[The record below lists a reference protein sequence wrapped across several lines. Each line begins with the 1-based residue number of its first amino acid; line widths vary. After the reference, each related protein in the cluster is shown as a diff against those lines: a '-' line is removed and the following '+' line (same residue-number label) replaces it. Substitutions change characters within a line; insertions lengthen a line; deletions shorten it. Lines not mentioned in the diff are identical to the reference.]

1 MGAYLNSISPYFMY
15 KSEYDKPYFV
25 DKSMILQELL
35 PLVKQG
41 NNHICITRP
50 RRFGKTVMA
59 NMISAFLGKGQDS
72 RAVFSKL
79 LIGKDKETIEYV
91 NQYNV
96 IHISFN
102 EMPRICKSYEQYI
115 SRIEKRLIA
124 DLQESYPDCGI
135 SDESAV
141 WDALM
146 QAFSVNGN
154 EKFVFILDEWDF
166 IFHRDF
172 ITQEDKRDYISF
184 LSNLLKDK
192 PYVSL
197 AYMTGILPI
206 AKYSSGSELNM
217 FIEFSMVTQQRFSDY
232 FGFTEPEVRDL
243 YAKYQKNT
251 SEELHVSLEGLREW
265 YNGYHTASGE
275 RVYNPRSVAAAF
287 SNNQLANYWTSSG
300 PYDEIFYYIQNNI
313 ADIRNDLAIMI
324 AGEAVPAKVQEYAA
338 TSMNL
343 KTRDEIFSAMVV
355 YGFLSYENG
364 KVSIPNKELMDRFA
378 DMVQK
383 EVSLGYIILELKV
396 DQTPEEALAQ
406 IKDKKYAMRFMGKIG
421 EKPAYTGR
429 ILGVGISY
437 DREKKC
443 HSCRQE
449 VLRQDYG
456 NRKNRRAD
464 GI

>member
-1 MGAYLNSISPYFMY
+1 MLFTFREMGIFMGAYLNSISPYFMY
-15 KSEYDKPYFV
+15 KSECDKPYFV

-59 NMISAFLGKGQDS
+59 NMISAFWGKGQDS

-79 LIGKDKETIEYV
+79 LIGKDKETIKYV

-135 SDESAV
+135 SDECAV

-217 FIEFSMVTQQRFSDY
+217 FIEFSMVTQQRLVIINWQII
-232 FGFTEPEVRDL
+232 GPVQDL
-243 YAKYQKNT
+243 MMK
-251 SEELHVSLEGLREW
+251 S
-265 YNGYHTASGE
+265 
-275 RVYNPRSVAAAF
+275 F
-287 SNNQLANYWTSSG
+287 
-300 PYDEIFYYIQNNI
+300 
-313 ADIRNDLAIMI
+313 
-324 AGEAVPAKVQEYAA
+324 
-338 TSMNL
+338 
-343 KTRDEIFSAMVV
+343 
-355 YGFLSYENG
+355 
-364 KVSIPNKELMDRFA
+364 
-378 DMVQK
+378 
-383 EVSLGYIILELKV
+383 
-396 DQTPEEALAQ
+396 
-406 IKDKKYAMRFMGKIG
+406 
-421 EKPAYTGR
+421 
-429 ILGVGISY
+429 
-437 DREKKC
+437 
-443 HSCRQE
+443 RQW
-449 VLRQDYG
+449 
-456 NRKNRRAD
+456 
-464 GI
+464 